1 MARSYVTW
9 SVLRDV
15 KVPCFPVFSRQTMR
29 KRQKKHSFDH
39 HQIVVHLVF
48 NTLDQTRGESIE
60 EDFSLAQSSFNLHG
74 SWMIKRV
81 AYLELNRKKCV
92 EKWPSDGDV
101 GQSFPWDSHS
111 QCCTSFS
118 SFSISSCLSS
128 SLDLQFQ
135 ARTKDLQ
142 HSIPSLSLS
151 PFLTSINAFPF
162 CWQSNKSE
170 NPHLILSFLQ
180 RVHALLSF
188 WHVNQWDWEER
199 EGCSRIYLLF
209 SFEASQWGKRLLL
222 NGAKT
227 TIRE

>member
-1 MARSYVTW
+1 
-9 SVLRDV
+9 
-15 KVPCFPVFSRQTMR
+15 
-29 KRQKKHSFDH
+29 
-39 HQIVVHLVF
+39 
-48 NTLDQTRGESIE
+48 
-60 EDFSLAQSSFNLHG
+60 
-74 SWMIKRV
+74 MIKHV

-111 QCCTSFS
+111 QCCTFFS

-162 CWQSNKSE
+162 CWQSNKRE

-188 WHVNQWDWEER
+188 WHVNQWDWDW
-199 EGCSRIYLLF
+199 EGRDALESISSFLLKPLSGEKGFFSMVPKQQYESKGRCSTKDSR
-209 SFEASQWGKRLLL
+209 QTW
-222 NGAKT
+222 NAKSENS
-227 TIRE
+227 RA